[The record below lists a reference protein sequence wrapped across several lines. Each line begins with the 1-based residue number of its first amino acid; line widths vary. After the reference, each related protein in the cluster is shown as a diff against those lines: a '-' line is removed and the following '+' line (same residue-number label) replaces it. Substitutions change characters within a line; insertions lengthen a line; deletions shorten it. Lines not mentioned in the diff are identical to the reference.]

1 MRRKLRFTNENLQ
14 VIENCKD
21 NRVKKTFL
29 IILLNPSNVIKYHYN
44 VKYWN
49 FLPEL
54 QTFTSY
60 VLKQTGLNA
69 DLITKCRLSAKFSHM
84 VVPLKFISF
93 CTSLSFII
101 FYLLDDFVLQSYF
114 RFKK

>member
-14 VIENCKD
+14 VIENCKH
-21 NRVKKTFL
+21 NRVKKTFF
-29 IILLNPSNVIKYHYN
+29 IILLNPSNVIKCHCN

-69 DLITKCRLSAKFSHM
+69 DRVLSSRIWWYHLNLFHFAREENRHH
-84 VVPLKFISF
+84 
-93 CTSLSFII
+93 
-101 FYLLDDFVLQSYF
+101 YLL
-114 RFKK
+114 